1 MLFRH
6 VEVLR
11 FCMPHGTL
19 KKKKKIKQI
28 FLKEKDRGDFQSDGK
43 RRARLTTELLS
54 RWKEKDKNLQ
64 EGWGKKK
71 NKTTKQ
77 TQWNWPKSSLR
88 FFPKILQ
95 KNSIEFFRLTQYYC
109 IRRPFS
115 ALSKSLRI
123 ICMCVCTGVQYMQ
136 RYTLT
141 VSNNQ
146 MRQWPINFRKSRGE
160 CLDGWDGNVRKPLEN
175 F

>member
-1 MLFRH
+1 MAH
-6 VEVLR
+6 S
-11 FCMPHGTL
+11 
-19 KKKKKIKQI
+19 KKKKIKQN

-43 RRARLTTELLS
+43 RARLATELLS

-64 EGWGKKK
+64 EGWEKKK
-71 NKTTKQ
+71 KPTKQ

-109 IRRPFS
+109 IRRLFS

-123 ICMCVCTGVQYMQ
+123 ICMCVCTGVKYMQ
-136 RYTLT
+136 RYTLSI
-141 VSNNQ
+141 SNNQ
-146 MRQWPINFRKSRGE
+146 MRQWPTNFRKSRGE
-160 CLDGWDGNVRKPLEN
+160 CLNGRDGNIVRKPLEN